1 MKKYLLLSLSIL
13 LLLPGC
19 RRSSRLSTPSPN
31 EVTYGASDDVTIK
44 GYELDGIWKFPCERM
59 TAEFPETAN
68 SVYRFIDTETN
79 NVVYIF
85 PSKTGTSI
93 ATAPFRK
100 DAPLYLRMNGSP
112 VVPIDSTKSGNLN
125 VSGDTLH
132 IVLNK

>member
-1 MKKYLLLSLSIL
+1 MKKYLLLSLTVL
-13 LLLPGC
+13 LLFPGC

-31 EVTYGASDDVTIK
+31 EVTYGASEDVT
-44 GYELDGIWKFPCERM
+44 LDGIWKFPCERM
-59 TAEFPETAN
+59 TAEFPENTN

-85 PSKTGTSI
+85 PSKSGTSI

-112 VVPIDSTKSGNLN
+112 VVPTDSTKAGNLN